1 MFGEVMR
8 VRPAAFFLIF
18 DRFKTQEMC
27 IIAVEVDPWQL
38 HDVPD
43 WFVVLQEMWYEDF
56 DDDDDDLIRWRNA
69 YIKQRPRKHKC
80 KKS

>member
-56 DDDDDDLIRWRNA
+56 DDDDDLIRWRNA
-69 YIKQRPRKHKC
+69 YIKRRPRKHKC